1 MEQKESILIIDD
13 DESTC
18 KSLSLILNKKGY
30 DTGTA
35 SMGKEALQKVRER
48 FFNLALLDLKL
59 PDTEGVELVTP
70 LQRIHPDMVILIIT
84 GHASLESAVRTSLE
98 GALAYITKPLNI
110 DSLLTAVRDALERQ
124 RRAIGIRQLSRE
136 AKGELAR
143 GGVRRNEREH
153 SDR

>member
-18 KSLSLILNKKGY
+18 KNLSLILGKKGY
-30 DTGTA
+30 DTGMAGT
-35 SMGKEALQKVRER
+35 GKEALQKVRER

-59 PDTEGVELVTP
+59 PDMEGVELVTP
-70 LQRIHPDMVILIIT
+70 LRQIHPGMVILIIT

-124 RRAIGIRQLSRE
+124 RRTIGIRRLSRGT
-136 AKGELAR
+136 KRELTK

-153 SDR
+153 SNR

>member
-18 KSLSLILNKKGY
+18 KNLSLILNKKGY
-30 DTGTA
+30 DTGMAGT
-35 SMGKEALQKVRER
+35 GKEALQKVRER

-59 PDTEGVELVTP
+59 PDMEGVELVTP

-84 GHASLESAVRTSLE
+84 EYTSLESAVRTSLE
-98 GALAYITKPLNI
+98 GALAYITKPLNM

-124 RRAIGIRQLSRE
+124 RRAIGIRRPSRE

-143 GGVRRNEREH
+143 GGVRRNEKEH